1 MFLDRLF
8 KFRMIAP
15 QLWTE
20 FATLPDEAL
29 LELAAA
35 TNEDRFYTKN
45 TFSQTIPGFRRP
57 KWRIVN
63 NMLK

>member
-15 QLWTE
+15 QLWSK
-20 FATLPDEAL
+20 DEAL

-35 TNEDRFYTKN
+35 TNEHSFHTKN
-45 TFSQTIPGFRRP
+45 TFSQKNRGC
-57 KWRIVN
+57 
-63 NMLK
+63 

>member
-15 QLWTE
+15 QLSSN
-20 FATLPDEAL
+20 FAILPDESL

-35 TNEDRFYTKN
+35 TNEHLFYTRN
-45 TFSQTIPGFRRP
+45 AFSVKISGC
-57 KWRIVN
+57 
-63 NMLK
+63 